1 MRDRMIDSEYA
12 LIIQQLNNGLIREGI
27 IQASLAE
34 AIEAQRVFISHSFE
48 SL

>member
-1 MRDRMIDSEYA
+1 MIDNEYA

-48 SL
+48 SS